1 MWIEASQPCNRL
13 AKLKLHL
20 LLREENLY
28 AIEFGASSL
37 SRNLDT
43 ISRVLKKTA
52 CSYQICS
59 LRRQFLHFH
68 LSSIGDSRP
77 V

>member
-20 LLREENLY
+20 LLRGEENLY

-37 SRNLDT
+37 SRNLEA
-43 ISRVLKKTA
+43 ISSEEIRN
-52 CSYQICS
+52 
-59 LRRQFLHFH
+59 
-68 LSSIGDSRP
+68 
-77 V
+77 

>member
-37 SRNLDT
+37 SRNLEA
-43 ISRVLKKTA
+43 ISSEEIRN
-52 CSYQICS
+52 
-59 LRRQFLHFH
+59 
-68 LSSIGDSRP
+68 
-77 V
+77 

>member
-52 CSYQICS
+52 FSTRYVTRGDNSYIFI
-59 LRRQFLHFH
+59 LVVLEI
-68 LSSIGDSRP
+68 LGLY
-77 V
+77 